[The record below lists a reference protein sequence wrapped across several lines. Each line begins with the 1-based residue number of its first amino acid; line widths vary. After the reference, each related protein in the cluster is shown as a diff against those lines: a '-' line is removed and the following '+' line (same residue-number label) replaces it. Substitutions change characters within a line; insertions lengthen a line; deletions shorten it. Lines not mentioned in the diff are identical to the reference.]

1 MRAHSNIAHDTCPR
15 RFAIGPPVAE
25 RPAGLCSQAARPVA
39 ATAADAAGSV
49 GSPAV
54 AASASTAKRN
64 AGPASLDDLT
74 SVHSPD
80 ISLVDPAACALG
92 VNFAEPRLARL
103 ETRDNAGL

>member
-1 MRAHSNIAHDTCPR
+1 MRAHSNIAHDNWPR

-54 AASASTAKRN
+54 AASTAERS
-64 AGPASLDDLT
+64 AGAEPASLDDLT
-74 SVHSPD
+74 NVHSPNV
-80 ISLVDPAACALG
+80 SLVGPAVRALG
-92 VNFAEPRLARL
+92 IDLAEPRLACL
-103 ETRDNAGL
+103 E